1 MYHAIST
8 YTAELMHQYISADNG
23 EIVYNY
29 LTCHFGR
36 VTYDTVITDKSVMSY
51 MHTFHQQVVVT
62 DNGSAFG
69 SRTAIDGDIF
79 TNGIVVTDFSGTLF
93 SLKFQI
99 LRDSTDNSSRKNSI
113 SIADT

>member
-1 MYHAIST
+1 
-8 YTAELMHQYISADNG
+8 
-23 EIVYNY
+23 
-29 LTCHFGR
+29 
-36 VTYDTVITDKSVMSY
+36 MSY